1 MTDSRYLIGLM
12 SGTSM
17 DGVDGVLVDFGL
29 ARPRLLASH
38 HLPIPTPLASRL
50 HGLCT
55 PSQDELVQL
64 ADADLAVARWFAG
77 CVEALLEKSGVARE
91 QILAIGSHGQTIR
104 HLPAQQYTLQIGDG
118 NTLAALTGIDTI
130 TDFRRKDMALGGQGA
145 PLVPAFH
152 NALLREPGRER
163 VVLNIG
169 GIANISYLP
178 ADPDQPVL
186 GFDTGPGNTLMDGWF
201 RRHQQGD
208 YDRDFH
214 WGQQGQVSTQLLDQ
228 LLADGYLRRPPPK
241 STGREHYHQRWLDR
255 QLGQLAS
262 PLLAPMDVQA
272 TLLALT
278 VNSIA
283 AAIERLADS
292 GELYVCGGGASNPE
306 LMSQLERRLPSW
318 QITTTEAVG
327 IDPQQMEALAF
338 AWLADR
344 FLKRLPGNL
353 PSVTG
358 ASRPAVLGCLYPAG

>member
-1 MTDSRYLIGLM
+1 MTAPRYLIGLM

-17 DGVDGVLVDFGL
+17 DGVDGVLCDFGGS
-29 ARPRLLASH
+29 RPQLLASA
-38 HLPIPTPLASRL
+38 HLPMPTLLARQLHALCSPGDNEVSRL
-50 HGLCT
+50 
-55 PSQDELVQL
+55 
-64 ADADLAVARWFAG
+64 AAADLAVARWFAG
-77 CVEALLEKSGVARE
+77 CVETLLEKSAVARE

-104 HLPAQQYTLQIGDG
+104 HLPAQRYTLQIGDG
-118 NTLAALTGIDTI
+118 NTLATLTGIDTI

-178 ADPDQPVL
+178 ADPDKPVI

-201 RRHQQGD
+201 RRHREGD
-208 YDRDFH
+208 YDRDFL
-214 WGQQGQVSTQLLDQ
+214 WGLQGQVSTRLLDQ
-228 LLADGYLRRPPPK
+228 LLADCYLNRPPPK
-241 STGREHYHQRWLDR
+241 STGREHYHQAWLDS
-255 QLGQLAS
+255 QLEQLAS
-262 PLLAPMDVQA
+262 LVASVDVQA
-272 TLLALT
+272 TLLAFS
-278 VNSIA
+278 VKSIA
-283 AAIERLADS
+283 AAIEHLAAD

-306 LMSQLERRLPSW
+306 LMSQLEQRLPTW
-318 QITTTEAVG
+318 QVMTTEAVG

-358 ASRPAVLGCLYPAG
+358 ANRPAVLGCLYPAD